1 MLEAFRKVAI
11 VIGERGVILQYTAFY
26 LEIVDAAR
34 EKIGKRFEDKE
45 GEGLAVVVLA
55 LEAVALAAGLP
66 EANLGVLIGMRESVG
81 EESEQAGGA
90 DVMERGCHQDGK
102 DFLGDDSAANGGDEV
117 VKEAHEKLVEMIAE
131 GD

>member
-1 MLEAFRKVAI
+1 MGLR
-11 VIGERGVILQYTAFY
+11 
-26 LEIVDAAR
+26 
-34 EKIGKRFEDKE
+34 
-45 GEGLAVVVLA
+45 GEGGGGVGVVVVGV
-55 LEAVALAAGLP
+55 EGVGVVGGLP

-117 VKEAHEKLVEMIAE
+117 VNGNGAFAEKLLHHFVVAF
-131 GD
+131 GDHLDEFFVSFL